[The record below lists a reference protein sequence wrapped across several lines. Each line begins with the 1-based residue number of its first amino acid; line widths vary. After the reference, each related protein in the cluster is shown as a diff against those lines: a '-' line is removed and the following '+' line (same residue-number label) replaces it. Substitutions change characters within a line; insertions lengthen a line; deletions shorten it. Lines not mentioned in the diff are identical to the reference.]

1 VNLTPRSPAYIALL
15 VALGSFGPLTMSI
28 YTPVMPSVGHELLA
42 TPENVKLT
50 LTTYMLGFAVGQ
62 LFYGPLSDRY
72 GRRPVLLGGLLFF
85 TITSFACSF
94 APSIGGLIG
103 LRILQG
109 LGAASG
115 SVLGRALTRDAYTFK
130 EMPLVMSWISLGQ
143 NIAPSLAPMIGGF
156 LGEWSSWRATF
167 WFVGGFGAILFLITL
182 AGLRETN
189 RFRSER
195 IDLSSLMRGSG
206 EMLRDRRFLGH
217 ILPLGFAFALNFGML
232 AGVPFVLQES
242 MGFSPREFGLIVL
255 LSVGGFTLGT
265 FVNNRLVGRVA
276 PVDIIMFSGWFHVAA
291 LIGMAA
297 LSLAGIQSGDRHRRR
312 TRHRPRLGAGHGGQ
326 WRQRRGQRPRRRDHR
341 RRRGRGPGA
350 AGRRRDPR
358 GRRQGR
364 GQHRQRRHPGSA
376 NASSTP
382 RSRPSAASTSV
393 VNNAGILRD
402 RIFHNMS
409 VDEWRAVIDVHLNGS
424 FYMARAAAPS
434 SRSRRARCLRA
445 HDLHLGSDRQLRPG
459 QLRGGQA
466 GHHRPVEVDRARHA
480 ALQRAFELHLAVRLE
495 PHDRHDPTDTP
506 EQQARVAKIKQMD
519 DRQDRPDRGLPGQ
532 RRGQGRH
539 RPDLRACAPTRSS

>member
-1 VNLTPRSPAYIALL
+1 MNLTPRSPAYIALL

-85 TITSFACSF
+85 AITSFACSF

-143 NIAPSLAPMIGGF
+143 NIAPSLAPTIGGF

-167 WFVGGFGAILFLITL
+167 WFVGGFGTILFLVTL

-189 RFRSER
+189 KFRSER

-291 LIGMAA
+291 LVGMAA
-297 LSLAGIQSGDRHRRR
+297 LSLSGIVTWWAIVGPHMLLSFGTGMIVANANAGAVGLY
-312 TRHRPRLGAGHGGQ
+312 PRLAGT
-326 WRQRRGQRPRRRDHR
+326 
-341 RRRGRGPGA
+341 
-350 AGRRRDPR
+350 
-358 GRRQGR
+358 
-364 GQHRQRRHPGSA
+364 
-376 NASSTP
+376 ASSLAGLAQMGMGAMGTVAVAALTVVGSRYVAMPMVIGLTP
-382 RSRPSAASTSV
+382 FAIATVLSAR
-393 VNNAGILRD
+393 L
-402 RIFHNMS
+402 
-409 VDEWRAVIDVHLNGS
+409 
-424 FYMARAAAPS
+424 
-434 SRSRRARCLRA
+434 
-445 HDLHLGSDRQLRPG
+445 
-459 QLRGGQA
+459 LRGE
-466 GHHRPVEVDRARHA
+466 PRAPK
-480 ALQRAFELHLAVRLE
+480 L
-495 PHDRHDPTDTP
+495 
-506 EQQARVAKIKQMD
+506 D
-519 DRQDRPDRGLPGQ
+519 D
-532 RRGQGRH
+532 
-539 RPDLRACAPTRSS
+539 